1 MKISQ
6 QSKNYKKVESLTRKV
21 TGKRRDRKCWNNVV
35 RYARSNNHRGVARCS
50 QSRAGRRKNNT
61 RVHEEGTTGDVARLA
76 RQEGLDWST
85 IIIII
90 LSCRDNLSG
99 GGNIDNSP
107 K

>member
-1 MKISQ
+1 MLEQRGPICAPKQPPGCCLVLSV
-6 QSKNYKKVESLTRKV
+6 SCRAKKEQ
-21 TGKRRDRKCWNNVV
+21 
-35 RYARSNNHRGVARCS
+35 HRG
-50 QSRAGRRKNNT
+50 
-61 RVHEEGTTGDVARLA
+61 HEEGTTGDVARLA

-99 GGNIDNSP
+99 GGNIDNTP